1 MNKMTIERFREI
13 KSRTA
18 ELVKFF
24 EDENIP
30 EDQEEEIEQEY
41 ERMLDEIHHSD
52 LSDIPAEE
60 YEGFY
65 DLDFDFSDTKANLDF
80 NIINESYRNSYSPIR
95 LKGTNITN
103 FNFDTIPY
111 DEDSF
116 EESFVQEN
124 LQHFWGL
131 SDNPQKPAEVRK
143 RYYTKQLTIEDII
156 KYDLNPEELSN
167 RIDYNARRILEKIS
181 DIEVL
186 KQIDPALLEEF
197 NNMIYRVDSTI
208 TSIEEFD
215 TIMKGRFQEKF
226 ASRYL
231 SEKEYDRYA
240 FIPKVREYVPEYI
253 IDFPNDDMKSDFF
266 GDHLEFSQIR
276 ENMDIFRNKRFVH
289 RIEQFGA
296 YAQSDGL
303 TEEKI
308 FYLLDNFPEFADDIL
323 GNSPLFYSFATRLD
337 PESTIEENTAKM
349 KEFAKALINSD
360 RLDASEKTSL
370 GRMYSTLDF
379 IHGLDDYSQKKYNT
393 ILRYTTVEKIDE
405 YNIPRE
411 ILGTS
416 DVIYTFERFGFD
428 TVMEFDRENGNVF
441 SKDNYKLLKNMYEHY
456 IHYGVNNHNPRT
468 NIFTQQMDYDDP
480 NYDYNRPYTRDE
492 FEEMMIHIIRSGY
505 QKKQEIDYRDFSEG
519 FKTRHP
525 EMFLPEEAPEELKEN
540 FYSRTL
546 TLEMLS
552 EHEDWID
559 YLKETDYT
567 LGFDINTVEV
577 DDGHNTYEYASIIE
591 YVSHHY
597 DKEAGLEFLLDYKNY
612 FRFINNINIDSLE
625 KAISIKS
632 DITFEELERATISK
646 IAQKVFSTRN
656 SRYETYNY
664 TEQEGLFI
672 KLLVEYDPK
681 YTEPINFCTNNL
693 NLENMSEED
702 MREHIQN
709 QIILG
714 IKEGNVKYG
723 PHVLPQELTDQIPEY
738 FISDDAPEELKLK
751 YYTDYTDKRNY
762 HSSNSKFSFEDLLN
776 PEYRE
781 FILGKRIPNAE
792 QTLIFL
798 QQQFPIEEII
808 KFAEIDIEAL
818 KVYSQNAENVSK
830 LKETL
835 NMYPDKFA
843 KEEILAGYN
852 ITEEEFLKKIEEDPE
867 LQSKYNKAKENYIR
881 DIISMPGLV
890 LFGTDELTRED
901 IRNYRNLSENNDLK
915 KYPSY
920 RRDLYEQIL
929 GHMYGFL
936 GFDEAKRLLEPPE
949 IEPEQ
954 LDEIYSI
961 DASIK
966 ELYEKKFEIT
976 GNIKVLSTLF
986 SKIPS
991 ILPGN
996 EKITSK
1002 PTLNLFKS
1010 INKFIKEGY
1019 TGNIEELLINVLQEN
1034 NQEVDTEKIQSL
1046 LKTVKEQHTEIKLEN
1061 LREYT
1066 SRRIEESILENS
1078 KTRKKIKEIFS
1089 DAMKYS
1095 LLKSEK
1101 LDPALIREFLE
1112 KEFSKTKEDGTP
1124 YYSSH
1129 VSSHLED
1136 LVNLS
1141 DELNRNPEMSAIANQ
1156 TIVDAINEESQ
1167 KIGNRWIMK
1176 IAQASNYPSK
1186 MTYEEAKKLDESI
1199 YGINSE
1205 FEVDTK
1211 ETVGLKTLSEEEK
1224 EKLYSILSNVHYA
1237 RTLTFNK
1244 AEIMFSALT
1253 KPYSEKF
1260 KKYFLEHKEKFIEDP
1275 ECYSKFTKLHSRFD
1289 EIISKP
1295 EIRTRYDEG
1304 LFTIVDLI
1312 NELNSNSFENVSP
1325 GEHEL
1330 AYWARK
1336 AGYSQKNFEIA
1347 QKLFHETQK
1356 RESTTIPPEQHTTKK
1371 YRGRI
1376 VRIDDPLHY
1385 AIGEITNCCQTIGEG
1400 QPGETS
1406 MIHSATEKNGGLFVV
1421 EELDEKGLPIRI
1433 VAQSWV
1439 WRNGNRVTFDNV
1451 EIPSTILNEMRT
1463 TGGFDEIIEVY
1474 EGAAI
1479 NMIETDRKT
1488 YDILLEKGKITKEE
1502 YRRMVIKDVVMGTGC
1517 DDLVKYL
1524 SPETKRK
1531 HSSISSVMPLEKN
1544 KTYEGANSRV
1554 LYVDSSSVIS
1564 IAHNDEFEPNDHSV
1578 NTGEVSPIG
1587 VRYTKTRDIFRRT
1600 GKDIDIDKIDKIKK
1614 MVEGTDLESTSI
1626 FGDKNVRYLHDII
1639 SIIAPNRYYGTS
1651 NEIDA
1656 DNIGISMSES
1666 GDWFILTEKKENG
1679 IVIHDSGLIKT
1690 LPENPTKRQIIDKK
1704 MALTEY
1710 TLEMLSMIEK
1720 SNEEGKKVLID
1731 KEREGKNISL
1741 ESLVESGEIEISED
1755 GAITVLD
1762 SEKLEKRKQEL
1773 SESLEIQRRDRIT
1786 SDIGIE
1792 VPEDESR

>member
-1 MNKMTIERFREI
+1 MNKMTVERFREI
-13 KSRTA
+13 KSRIA
-18 ELVKFF
+18 EIIEIF
-24 EDENIP
+24 EDDDNIS
-30 EDQEEEIEQEY
+30 EEQRDEIEQEY
-41 ERMLDEIHHSD
+41 DSISDELHHSD
-52 LSDIPAEE
+52 LSDIPPEE

-65 DLDFDFSDTKANLDF
+65 DLNFNFSGTMANLDF
-80 NIINESYRNSYSPIR
+80 NIINEEYRDNYAPVR
-95 LKGTNITN
+95 LKGTNFVN
-103 FNFDTIPY
+103 FNFDRIPY

-116 EESFVQEN
+116 EESFIAQNAE
-124 LQHFWGL
+124 HFWGI

-143 RYYTKQLTIEDII
+143 RYYIKQLTLEDII
-156 KYDLNPEELSN
+156 EFNLSPAELSD
-167 RIDYNARRILEKIS
+167 RIRYDAQRILEKIP
-181 DIEVL
+181 DIEVI
-186 KQIDPALLEEF
+186 KQIDPILLKDFDYVRYEVSS
-197 NNMIYRVDSTI
+197 II

-215 TIMKGRFQEKF
+215 AIMKPKIQEKF
-226 ASRYL
+226 SRRYL
-231 SEKEYDRYA
+231 SEEEYDKYVA
-240 FIPKVREYVPEYI
+240 IPKVRDYIPEYI
-253 IDFPNDDMKSDFF
+253 IDFPDDELKKSYFDNN
-266 GDHLEFSQIR
+266 LEFSQIR
-276 ENMDIFRNKRFVH
+276 ENIETFRNKKFIH
-289 RIEQFGA
+289 RINNVGE
-296 YAQSDGL
+296 YAQSEGL
-303 TEEKI
+303 TEENI
-308 FYLLDNFPEFADDIL
+308 FYLLDNFPEFSDDIL
-323 GNSPLFYSFATRLD
+323 GNPAMFHSFALKINPDSSLEENITRMKDFARGLGRSNRLD
-337 PESTIEENTAKM
+337 DSE
-349 KEFAKALINSD
+349 
-360 RLDASEKTSL
+360 RASL
-370 GRMYSTLDF
+370 RRMYGTLDF
-379 IHGLDDYSQKKYNT
+379 IHDLDDYSVEKYNK
-393 ILRYTTVEKIDE
+393 ILKYTTVEKIDE
-405 YNIPRE
+405 YSIPRE
-411 ILGTS
+411 ILGTK
-416 DVIYTFERFGFD
+416 DVIYTFEHFGFD

-456 IHYGVNNHNPRT
+456 IHYGANNHNPRT
-468 NIFTQQMDYDDP
+468 NIFTKENDYDDP

-492 FEEMMIHIIRSGY
+492 FEEMMTRIIRSGY
-505 QKKQEIDYRDFSEG
+505 GGKREIDYRDFSEG

-552 EHEDWID
+552 EHEDWIN

-567 LGFDINTVEV
+567 FGFDKNTALVTGQANY
-577 DDGHNTYEYASIIE
+577 DYASIIE
-591 YVSHHY
+591 YISHHY
-597 DKEAGLEFLLDYKNY
+597 DKEEGLQFLLANKDY
-612 FRFINNINIDSLE
+612 FRFISN
-625 KAISIKS
+625 IKS
-632 DITFEELERATISK
+632 DSLGKTIMVNPNTMFDEIEKST
-646 IAQKVFSTRN
+646 IACIAREIFKAETL
-656 SRYETYNY
+656 RYEGYNY
-664 TEQEGLFI
+664 TEKQALFI
-672 KLLVEYDPK
+672 KELVRYDPK
-681 YTEPINFCTNNL
+681 YTEPINFATDNL
-693 NLENMSEED
+693 DLENMSEQD
-702 MREHIQN
+702 IKEHIQS

-714 IKEGNVKYG
+714 IKDRRVRYG
-723 PHVLPQELTDQIPEY
+723 PKGLTQEIMDQIPEY
-738 FISDDAPEELKLK
+738 FISEAAPEELKLK
-751 YYTDYTDKRNY
+751 FYTDYTAPNN
-762 HSSNSKFSFEDLLN
+762 HSSTNYKFNFKDLLN

-781 FILGKRIPNAE
+781 FILGKQISNAE
-792 QTLIFL
+792 HPLIL
-798 QQQFPIEEII
+798 MQQQFSIEEII
-808 KFAEIDIEAL
+808 GFAEIDVEAL

-835 NMYPDKFA
+835 NIYPDKFA
-843 KEEILAGYN
+843 KEEILAGYG
-852 ITEEEFLKKIEEDPE
+852 ITEEEFLKKIGEDPE

-890 LFGTDELTRED
+890 LFGTDELTRAD

-915 KYPSY
+915 KSPSY

-936 GFDEAKRLLEPPE
+936 GFDETKRLLEPPE

-966 ELYEKKFEIT
+966 ELYEKKFEVT

-986 SKIPS
+986 SKMPS

-1010 INKFIKEGY
+1010 INKIIKEGY
-1019 TGNIEELLINVLQEN
+1019 TGNIEELLIKVLQEN

-1046 LKTVKEQHTEIKLEN
+1046 LKTVKEQHAEIKLEN

-1101 LDPALIREFLE
+1101 IDPALIREFLE
-1112 KEFSKTKEDGTP
+1112 KEFSKPKEDGTP

-1156 TIVDAINEESQ
+1156 TIVEAINEESQ

-1176 IAQASNYPSK
+1176 IAQVSNYPSK

-1199 YGINSE
+1199 YGKDSE

-1253 KPYSEKF
+1253 KPYSEEF
-1260 KKYFLEHKEKFIEDP
+1260 KKYFLDHKEKFIEDP
-1275 ECYSKFTKLHSRFD
+1275 ECYSKFTRMHSRFD
-1289 EIISKP
+1289 EIINEP

-1312 NELNSNSFENVSP
+1312 NELNSNSFENINP
-1325 GEHEL
+1325 AEHEL

-1336 AGYSQKNFEIA
+1336 AGYSQKEFEIA
-1347 QKLFHETQK
+1347 QKLFQETK
-1356 RESTTIPPEQHTTKK
+1356 RREYSTIPPEQHTTKK

-1421 EELDEKGLPIRI
+1421 EELDEKGKPVRI

-1451 EIPSTILNEMRT
+1451 EIPSTVLREMKT

-1479 NMIETDRKT
+1479 NMIETDRKA
-1488 YDILLEKGKITKEE
+1488 YDILLEQGKITKEE
-1502 YRRMVIKDVVMGTGC
+1502 YRRMVIKDIVMGTGC

-1531 HSSISSVMPLEKN
+1531 HRSISSVVPLEKN

-1564 IAHNDEFEPNDHSV
+1564 IAHNDEFEYSDHSI
-1578 NTGEVSPIG
+1578 NTGEVAPIG
-1587 VRYTKTRDIFRRT
+1587 VRYTKTRDVFRRT
-1600 GKDIDIDKIDKIKK
+1600 GKDIDIDKIDTIKQ
-1614 MVEGTDLESTSI
+1614 MVQRTDLASTSI
-1626 FGDKNVRYLHDII
+1626 FGDKNIRYVHDILSEI
-1639 SIIAPNRYYGTS
+1639 SPNRYYGE
-1651 NEIDA
+1651 NKDFDI
-1656 DNIGISMSES
+1656 DNIGIAMSES

-1679 IVIHDSGLIKT
+1679 IVIHDSGLDKT
-1690 LPENPTKRQIIDKK
+1690 LPEKPTERQIIDKK

-1710 TLEMLSMIEK
+1710 TLEMLSIIEK
-1720 SNEEGKKVLID
+1720 ANEDGKKVLVS

-1741 ESLVESGEIEISED
+1741 DSLIESGEIEISED

-1762 SEKLEKRKQEL
+1762 GEKLEKRKQEL
-1773 SESLEIQRRDRIT
+1773 SELLETQRRDRIT
-1786 SDIGIE
+1786 SDIGTE
-1792 VPEDESR
+1792 KPEDESR